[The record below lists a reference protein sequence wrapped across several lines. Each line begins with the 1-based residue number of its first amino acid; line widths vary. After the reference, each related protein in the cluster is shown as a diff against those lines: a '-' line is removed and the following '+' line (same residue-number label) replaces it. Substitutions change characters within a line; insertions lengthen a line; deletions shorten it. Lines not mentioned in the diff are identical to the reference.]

1 MFKHNYALS
10 FLLTSRQ
17 QIKSTRAFYFKKRN
31 KDVGDI
37 LYPTFY
43 LMNPMHYQIESVLQ
57 VKLVTVSLFVPQLFQ
72 VFDRYLL
79 PADPILVGG
88 WGFKVRC

>member
-17 QIKSTRAFYFKKRN
+17 QKLKARELFISKN

-43 LMNPMHYQIESVLQ
+43 LVNPMHYQIKSVLR